1 MKAHWH
7 MKHNN
12 MKLKHCNR
20 TWRETLAYIG
30 EVCLIAV
37 CLFLVALVGELSK
50 NALDTSDQTTVEDDN
65 MLVSVICKIIDNA
78 KTTNKTLDKLEVI
91 RRGNALVVKWQAH
104 AKE

>member
-1 MKAHWH
+1 MKS
-7 MKHNN
+7 
-12 MKLKHCNR
+12 KHCHR

-50 NALDTSDQTTVEDDN
+50 NALDISNQTTVGNDN
-65 MLVSVICKIIDNA
+65 DLANAIVEVIGSMKA
-78 KTTNKTLDKLEVI
+78 RGKVLDKLEVI
-91 RRGNALVVKWQAH
+91 RRGNVLVVKWQAH